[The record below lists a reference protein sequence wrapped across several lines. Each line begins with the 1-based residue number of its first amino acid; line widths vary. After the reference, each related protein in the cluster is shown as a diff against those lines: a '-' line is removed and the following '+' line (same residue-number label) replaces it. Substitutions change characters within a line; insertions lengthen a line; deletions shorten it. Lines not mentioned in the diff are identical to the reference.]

1 MKTIKVILFLIIMP
15 LLFLTLTSC
24 KVEDYEDMKHIY
36 HEEILTQKESE
47 YYVYVY
53 RYNCAVCERIKEDVI
68 YYYNNY
74 KKHDLPRLY
83 VLNKGDTEK
92 NQGINSEEE
101 KEIDF
106 LWTRDYRDIQT
117 AYSPCLIKVRDGQ
130 VVAAYDMKTQILEKL
145 TIENK

>member
-1 MKTIKVILFLIIMP
+1 M
-15 LLFLTLTSC
+15 TLTSC

-36 HEEILTQKESE
+36 HEEILTQKETE

-92 NQGINSEEE
+92 NQGINSEVE

-106 LWTRDYRDIQT
+106 LWTQDYRDIQT

-145 TIENK
+145 TIEDK